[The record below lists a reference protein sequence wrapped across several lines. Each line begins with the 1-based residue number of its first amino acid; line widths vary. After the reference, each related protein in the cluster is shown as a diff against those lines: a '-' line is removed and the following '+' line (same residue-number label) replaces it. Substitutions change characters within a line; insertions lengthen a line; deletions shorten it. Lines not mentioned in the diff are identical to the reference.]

1 MSSAAYIRFELLRT
15 FRNRRFF
22 LLSFGFPLVL
32 YFLIAGPN
40 RHVHNLGKSGIS
52 APLYYMVGLAAFGS
66 MNAMLATG
74 ARIAAERQVGW
85 NRQLRT
91 TPLSTRTY
99 FRAKVLT
106 AYLVAIGA
114 LLLLALASLLLLFV
128 AGSTFGVRLPAHEW
142 VHMTYLMLIA
152 LVPFG
157 AMGVLI
163 GLLVSSDSIG
173 PVMGGST
180 ALFAFLGGTWFPITG
195 GGVLHGI
202 AEDLPSFW
210 LVQASH
216 VSLGGSGWSAR
227 AWIVLVA
234 WTAAAV
240 AVAARAYRRDTA
252 R

>member
-1 MSSAAYIRFELLRT
+1 VRSATYVRYELLRT
-15 FRNRRFF
+15 FRNRRFLIF
-22 LLSFGFPLVL
+22 SFGFPLVL

-40 RHVHNLGKSGIS
+40 KGEDSLGGSGIP

-74 ARIAAERQVGW
+74 ARIAAERATGW
-85 NRQLRT
+85 NRQLRI
-91 TPLSTRTY
+91 TPLATRTY
-99 FRAKVLT
+99 FRAKILT
-106 AYLVAIGA
+106 GYLV
-114 LLLLALASLLLLFV
+114 ALASLLLLFV